1 MDLSLMEMWN
11 QMGWFVKGIV
21 IIMIAMSIITIAVA
35 VSKWRT
41 LAKMSR
47 STRAFAPKFSEA
59 LEQDRIQDALA
70 LTEKHKDSHVA
81 GVLGEALREVAP
93 LLGDKELGGAVITS
107 TERAIEREQILLA
120 ADLKKG
126 LGVLAT
132 IGATAPFVGLLG
144 TVIGIVNSFAGISRS
159 GGGGLE
165 AVSAGISEALIATA
179 IGLIAAIPA
188 VWLYNYFTGRL
199 ERLFSELA
207 YAGRELVD
215 WMMMREA
222 RRAGHIVTPR
232 KQVAVGGSSTAK
244 PAGATATSGSS
255 AGKPSGGSTVGSS
268 TGGGST
274 GGGSTGGGSTGG
286 GSTGGGSTG
295 GTSRPGGTPGP
306 R

>member
-21 IIMIAMSIITIAVA
+21 IIMIGMSVITVAVA
-35 VSKWRT
+35 VAKWRT
-41 LAKMSR
+41 LARMSR
-47 STRAFAPKFSEA
+47 ETRAFAPKFSEA
-59 LEQDRIQDALA
+59 LEQNRIHDALA
-70 LTEKHKDSHVA
+70 LTEEHSGSHVA
-81 GVLGEALREVAP
+81 QVLGEALREAAP
-93 LLGDKELGGAVITS
+93 LLEDRDLAGPIITS

-120 ADLKKG
+120 ANLKKG

-144 TVIGIVNSFAGISRS
+144 TVIGIVNSFTGIAAT

-165 AVSAGISEALIATA
+165 AVSAGISEALVATA

-199 ERLFSELA
+199 EQLFSELA

-222 RRAGHIVTPR
+222 RRGGHQVRPRPGATQPSPTAAGTRPDVTPTER
-232 KQVAVGGSSTAK
+232 
-244 PAGATATSGSS
+244 
-255 AGKPSGGSTVGSS
+255 
-268 TGGGST
+268 
-274 GGGSTGGGSTGG
+274 
-286 GSTGGGSTG
+286 
-295 GTSRPGGTPGP
+295 
-306 R
+306 